1 MNLLALCPKQLV
13 VEGCNSVLLAF
24 ADRIGDLSV
33 RGLKYSSSTPPSK
46 NQKISLDNDTVALLT
61 CWPCISHD
69 HCAHRPE
76 PLIMSTT
83 STNTPHST
91 KKIMMASSRNNEH
104 SQRSSQQQTLQLTK
118 PFILLVSFLLYL
130 NLSLLRHV
138 TFNND
143 NIGGLT
149 YRRLRFGWFPE
160 VMNLR
165 RRDDDDSNDITDDV
179 VKQHAVN
186 SEQFLLTVEQQ
197 NLQQQQQ
204 QEQEQQEQ
212 DEDDKNRQWK
222 IEGQITGLTHTQKL
236 MAVPTSFKRY
246 NNNDKKAAADDVNSW
261 WKIMEE
267 KIVMRQQKQQQ
278 MKDGATITT
287 SSSLNSENKGRGK
300 IALIMSY
307 PNSGTSYTSK
317 LVRMATGYTTATN
330 YGFEAL
336 VDTTEY
342 KSVPVYTYSSDGPY
356 WLHPPIESIDDTGT
370 ETGKN
375 TDSVEKKETKQNV
388 LPVPPSSA
396 SILTKTHCGIRCT
409 HCPPYMYMENEETF
423 YQRCLSGSRKVPDN
437 NNKKK
442 NNSGETTT
450 SRKYKKEYV
459 TYSPNL
465 INSTIH
471 LIRNPFDNAISRFHH
486 ELKEHTKNPTKYQYW
501 IDRYPRNK
509 DGFRKW
515 CNDEYTMYGRDEV
528 EYNWSEYFGKDD
540 DDEKEEKDIVD
551 YFEGVS
557 CHAEMVRYALWHK
570 LALSTVDRLGVPVLY
585 LYYEDYAVDL
595 EGEANKLLNFLN
607 LPRRR
612 KGGRVD
618 ANVVGVD
625 GDGGDNDEFVDLP
638 EFRQSDYSDYFT
650 LEERAAIS
658 DLIRQVFKNDT
669 KGINLLDRYFTGWD
683 FGKLV
688 NQTQDI
694 I

>member
-1 MNLLALCPKQLV
+1 
-13 VEGCNSVLLAF
+13 
-24 ADRIGDLSV
+24 
-33 RGLKYSSSTPPSK
+33 
-46 NQKISLDNDTVALLT
+46 
-61 CWPCISHD
+61 
-69 HCAHRPE
+69 
-76 PLIMSTT
+76 
-83 STNTPHST
+83 
-91 KKIMMASSRNNEH
+91 MASSSRNNEH
-104 SQRSSQQQTLQLTK
+104 SSQQQTLQLTK

-138 TFNND
+138 TFNT
-143 NIGGLT
+143 NIGDIT
-149 YRRLRFGWFPE
+149 SRKKLRYGWFPE

-165 RRDDDDSNDITDDV
+165 RRGDDDSNDITDV
-179 VKQHAVN
+179 VKQYAVN
-186 SEQFLLTVEQQ
+186 NQQLLLVEQQ
-197 NLQQQQQ
+197 DLQQQ
-204 QEQEQQEQ
+204 QEQQEQ

-222 IEGQITGLTHTQKL
+222 IEGQITGLTHTQKI

-246 NNNDKKAAADDVNSW
+246 NDKRGKQGTADDVNSW

-267 KIVMRQQKQQQ
+267 KIVKRQQKQQQ
-278 MKDGATITT
+278 QQQMKDDAAITT
-287 SSSLNSENKGRGK
+287 TSSLNSENKGRGK

-336 VDTTEY
+336 VDTIEH
-342 KSVPVYTYSSDGPY
+342 KSVPVYKYSTDGPY
-356 WLHPPIESIDDTGT
+356 WLHPPIESIDDIGT
-370 ETGKN
+370 TGK

-437 NNKKK
+437 NKK
-442 NNSGETTT
+442 NKSGEML

-486 ELKEHTKNPTKYQYW
+486 ELKEHAKNPSKYQYW

-515 CNDEYTMYGRDEV
+515 CNDEYTMYGRDE
-528 EYNWSEYFGKDD
+528 EEFNWAKYFGKE
-540 DDEKEEKDIVD
+540 DDEQEKNIID

-570 LALSTVDRLGVPVLY
+570 LALRTVDRLGVPVLY
-585 LYYEDYAVDL
+585 VYYEDYAVDL
-595 EGEANKLLNFLN
+595 EGEANKLLKFLN

-612 KGGRVD
+612 KGGSDD

-625 GDGGDNDEFVDLP
+625 GGEGNDEYVDLP

-658 DLIRQVFKNDT
+658 DLIRQVLKNDT

>member
-1 MNLLALCPKQLV
+1 
-13 VEGCNSVLLAF
+13 
-24 ADRIGDLSV
+24 
-33 RGLKYSSSTPPSK
+33 
-46 NQKISLDNDTVALLT
+46 
-61 CWPCISHD
+61 
-69 HCAHRPE
+69 
-76 PLIMSTT
+76 MSTT
-83 STNTPHST
+83 TTNNTPHHST
-91 KKIMMASSRNNEH
+91 KKIMTSSSRNNEH
-104 SQRSSQQQTLQLTK
+104 STSQQQQQTLQLTK

-138 TFNND
+138 TFNT
-143 NIGGLT
+143 NIGNIT
-149 YRRLRFGWFPE
+149 SRKKLRYGWFPE

-165 RRDDDDSNDITDDV
+165 RRGDDDDESNDITDV

-186 SEQFLLTVEQQ
+186 NEQLRTVEQQ
-197 NLQQQQQ
+197 DLQQQLQQ
-204 QEQEQQEQ
+204 QEQQQQEQ

-222 IEGQITGLTHTQKL
+222 IEGQITGMTTPQKL

-246 NNNDKKAAADDVNSW
+246 NNHDKRGKVGDDVNAW
-261 WKIMEE
+261 WKIMED
-267 KIVMRQQKQQQ
+267 KIVKRQQKQQQQQQ
-278 MKDGATITT
+278 MKDGAAITT
-287 SSSLNSENKGRGK
+287 SSLNSENKWRGK

-330 YGFEAL
+330 YGFETL
-336 VDTTEY
+336 VDTIEY
-342 KSVPVYTYSSDGPY
+342 KSVPVYNYSSDGPY
-356 WLHPPIESIDDTGT
+356 WLHPPIESIDDIGT
-370 ETGKN
+370 SGKN
-375 TDSVEKKETKQNV
+375 TDSVEKKEVKRNV
-388 LPVPPSSA
+388 LPVPPVSA

-437 NNKKK
+437 SSNNNNKK
-442 NNSGETTT
+442 SGEKM

-540 DDEKEEKDIVD
+540 DNDEKEEKRNIVD

-595 EGEANKLLNFLN
+595 EGEANKLLKFLN

-612 KGGRVD
+612 KGGNDARVD
-618 ANVVGVD
+618 EGE
-625 GDGGDNDEFVDLP
+625 GNDEFVDLP

-658 DLIRQVFKNDT
+658 DLIRQVLKNDT
-669 KGINLLDRYFTGWD
+669 KGIDLLDRYFTGWD